1 MIFLLKAMIFSTIM
15 LSLATWKIYR
25 DINIKVTDTY
35 GNNFYVEILKML
47 NPMNGLKYR
56 SFSRLIQINRATD
69 VYEIKTKKIPEYV

>member
-35 GNNFYVEILKML
+35 GNNFYVEVLKML
-47 NPMNGLKYR
+47 NPTNGLKYI